1 MRTIRVI
8 SSQSDRAKSVE
19 SAATTWNEL
28 QSDLSSHISDI
39 GNMKAIVRETR
50 VSLESPEAQL
60 PQGNFTIILSMK
72 KIASGSN
79 DNGTRYTDAQI
90 RELRTKL
97 QNLLEDVLSG
107 NFTTGASS
115 AISEEEQ
122 DDLDALRAGGIIS

>member
-19 SAATTWNEL
+19 SDATTWGQL

-60 PQGNFTIILSMK
+60 PESNFTVILSMK

-79 DNGTRYTDAQI
+79 ENGTRYTDSQI

-97 QNLLEDVLSG
+97 QNLFEDVLAG
-107 NFTTGASS
+107 NVANKSNL
-115 AISEEEQ
+115 SEDEE
-122 DDLDALRAGGIIS
+122 DDLDQLRAEGVIS

>member
-19 SAATTWNEL
+19 SAATTWGEL

-60 PQGNFTIILSMK
+60 PEGNFTVILSMK
-72 KIASGSN
+72 KIASGN
-79 DNGTRYTDAQI
+79 NNNGTRYTDSQI

-97 QNLLEDVLSG
+97 QNLFEDVLAG
-107 NFTTGASS
+107 NVADNSNL
-115 AISEEEQ
+115 SEDEE
-122 DDLDALRAGGIIS
+122 DDLDQLRAEGVIS

>member
-19 SAATTWNEL
+19 SAAATWGQL

-60 PQGNFTIILSMK
+60 PESNFTVILSMK

-79 DNGTRYTDAQI
+79 DNGTRYTDSQI

-97 QNLLEDVLSG
+97 QNLFEDVLAG
-107 NFTTGASS
+107 NVASNTTL
-115 AISEEEQ
+115 SEDEE
-122 DDLDALRAGGIIS
+122 DDLDQLRAEGVIS

>member
-19 SAATTWNEL
+19 SAATTWGQL

-60 PQGNFTIILSMK
+60 PESNFTVILSMK

-79 DNGTRYTDAQI
+79 DNGTRYTDSQI

-97 QNLLEDVLSG
+97 QNLFEDVLAG
-107 NFTTGASS
+107 NVASNTTL
-115 AISEEEQ
+115 SEDEE
-122 DDLDALRAGGIIS
+122 DDLDQLRAEGVIS

>member
-19 SAATTWNEL
+19 SAATTWGQL

-60 PQGNFTIILSMK
+60 PESNFTVILSMK

-79 DNGTRYTDAQI
+79 ENGTRYTDSQI

-97 QNLLEDVLSG
+97 QNLFEDVLAG
-107 NFTTGASS
+107 NVANNSNL
-115 AISEEEQ
+115 SEDEE
-122 DDLDALRAGGIIS
+122 DDLDQLRAEGVIS

>member
-19 SAATTWNEL
+19 SDATTWSQL

-60 PQGNFTIILSMK
+60 PEGNFTVILSMK
-72 KIASGSN
+72 KIASGTN
-79 DNGTRYTDAQI
+79 GNGTRYTDSQI

-97 QNLLEDVLSG
+97 LNLFEDVLAG
-107 NFTTGASS
+107 NVADNSTL
-115 AISEEEQ
+115 SEDEE
-122 DDLDALRAGGIIS
+122 DDLDQLRAEGVIS

>member
-19 SAATTWNEL
+19 SAATTWGQL

-60 PQGNFTIILSMK
+60 PEGNFTVILSMK

-79 DNGTRYTDAQI
+79 DNGTRYTDSQI

-97 QNLLEDVLSG
+97 QNLFEDVLAG
-107 NFTTGASS
+107 NVASNTTL
-115 AISEEEQ
+115 SEDEE
-122 DDLDALRAGGIIS
+122 DDLDQLRAEGVIS

>member
-19 SAATTWNEL
+19 SAATTWGQL

-60 PQGNFTIILSMK
+60 PESNFTVILSMK

-79 DNGTRYTDAQI
+79 ENGTRYTDSQI

-97 QNLLEDVLSG
+97 QNLFED
-107 NFTTGASS
+107 GARS
-115 AISEEEQ
+115 I
-122 DDLDALRAGGIIS
+122 GIRRRPKLFQWRNILGSHTK

>member
-19 SAATTWNEL
+19 SAAATWGQL

-60 PQGNFTIILSMK
+60 PEGNFTVILSMK

-79 DNGTRYTDAQI
+79 DNGTRYTDSQI

-97 QNLLEDVLSG
+97 QNLFEDVLAG
-107 NFTTGASS
+107 NVASNTTL
-115 AISEEEQ
+115 SEDEE
-122 DDLDALRAGGIIS
+122 DDLDQLRAEGVIS

>member
-19 SAATTWNEL
+19 SAATTWSQL

-39 GNMKAIVRETR
+39 QNMKAIVRETR

-60 PQGNFTIILSMK
+60 PEGNFTVILSMK

-79 DNGTRYTDAQI
+79 DNGTRYTDSQI

-97 QNLLEDVLSG
+97 QNLFEDVLAGAAAG
-107 NFTTGASS
+107 NSNL
-115 AISEEEQ
+115 SEEEE
-122 DDLDALRAGGIIS
+122 DDLDQLRAEGVIS

>member
-19 SAATTWNEL
+19 SAATTWGQL

-60 PQGNFTIILSMK
+60 PESNFTVILSMK

-79 DNGTRYTDAQI
+79 ENGTRYTDSQI

-97 QNLLEDVLSG
+97 QNLFEDVLAG
-107 NFTTGASS
+107 NVASNTTL
-115 AISEEEQ
+115 SEDEE
-122 DDLDALRAGGIIS
+122 DDLDQLRAEGVIS

>member
-19 SAATTWNEL
+19 SAATTWGQL

-60 PQGNFTIILSMK
+60 PEGNFTVILSMK

-79 DNGTRYTDAQI
+79 ENGTRYTDSQI

-97 QNLLEDVLSG
+97 QNLFEDVLAG
-107 NFTTGASS
+107 NVASNTTL
-115 AISEEEQ
+115 SEDEE
-122 DDLDALRAGGIIS
+122 DDLDQLRAEGVIS

>member
-19 SAATTWNEL
+19 SAATTWGQL

-60 PQGNFTIILSMK
+60 PESNFTVILSMK

-79 DNGTRYTDAQI
+79 ENGTRYTDSQI

-97 QNLLEDVLSG
+97 QNLFEDVLAG
-107 NFTTGASS
+107 NVVSNTTL
-115 AISEEEQ
+115 SEDEE
-122 DDLDALRAGGIIS
+122 DDLDQLRAEGVIS

>member
-19 SAATTWNEL
+19 SAATTWGQL

-60 PQGNFTIILSMK
+60 PEGNFTVILSMK

-79 DNGTRYTDAQI
+79 DNGTRYTDSQI

-97 QNLLEDVLSG
+97 QNLFEDVLAG
-107 NFTTGASS
+107 NVATNTTL
-115 AISEEEQ
+115 SEDEE
-122 DDLDALRAGGIIS
+122 DDLDQLRAEGVIS